1 VSIRSIDPQS
11 FSNRFIALAML
22 NANRNMAKLVTGD
35 RIFAAAEDPAGLV
48 ISEQLRSQI
57 ASLNAEITNFSSTS
71 NKYTYTSG
79 LFGEMHSQLVELR
92 SLAVAASND
101 ATNSPEAQAAYDRAA
116 ADLVARYNTTIAESE
131 YNGWKLLD
139 GSEGSLADVHDLS
152 SIDLSNSQ
160 SAQDSI
166 ATIANAMREIERA
179 QVDLGSQ
186 QKYELEGQRAQLE
199 VTRENLI
206 ASESGIRD
214 ADFASVYLDY
224 IVEMI
229 KARVG
234 MAMSS
239 YARFSG
245 VDVLKLLDRKDA

>member
-1 VSIRSIDPQS
+1 MIFRPIDPQS
-11 FSNRFIALAML
+11 FSNRFIALNLL
-22 NANRNMAKLVTGD
+22 NADRNMAKLVSGD

-57 ASLNAEITNFSSTS
+57 ASLNAEIANLSSTS
-71 NKYTYTSG
+71 NKYTYAGSV
-79 LFGEMHSQLVELR
+79 LSEMHGQLVELR

-116 ADLVARYNTTIAESE
+116 ADLVARYNETVAESE

-139 GSEGSLADVHDLS
+139 GSEGSLANLSDLS
-152 SIDLSNSQ
+152 TIDLTNAQ

-166 ATIANAMREIERA
+166 ASIESAMHEIEQS

-186 QKYELEGQRAQLE
+186 RKYDLESHRAQLE

-224 IVEMI
+224 VIEMI

-234 MAMSS
+234 FAMQS
-239 YARFSG
+239 YSRLSG
-245 VDVLKLLDRKDA
+245 VDVLKLLNRRDA